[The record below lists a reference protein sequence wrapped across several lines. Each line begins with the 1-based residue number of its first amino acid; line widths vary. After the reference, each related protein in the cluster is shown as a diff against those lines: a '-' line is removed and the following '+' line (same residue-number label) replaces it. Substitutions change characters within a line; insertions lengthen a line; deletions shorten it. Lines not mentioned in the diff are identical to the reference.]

1 MRHEE
6 HEVYCELNRVGVR
19 GPRYFF
25 EIGKSPVRTTS
36 ELAGEAAMNHTHER
50 KRQSC
55 VYAQHAQK
63 P

>member
-36 ELAGEAAMNHTHER
+36 ELAGEAANE
-50 KRQSC
+50 S
-55 VYAQHAQK
+55 Y